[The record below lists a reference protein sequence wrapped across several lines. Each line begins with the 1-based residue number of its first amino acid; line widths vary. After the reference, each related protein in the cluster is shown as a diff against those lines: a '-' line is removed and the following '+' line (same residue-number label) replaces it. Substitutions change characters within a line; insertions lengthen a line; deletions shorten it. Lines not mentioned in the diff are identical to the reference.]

1 MNAQGTER
9 TEKRLCVGL
18 LAHVDAGKTT
28 LSEAMLYRAGVIRT
42 LGRVDHGDT
51 FLDTDAQERSRGIT
65 IFSKQAVLPLPGCT
79 LTLLDTPGH
88 VDFSAEMERTL
99 QVLDCAVL
107 IISGPSGIQSH
118 TVTLWRLLR
127 RYQVPVILFFNKMD
141 METADRDA
149 LLAAVRAE
157 LDEGCIDFSQP
168 QAQLYEELSLS
179 DEALMESYLASGT
192 LSDAQIAPL
201 VSHRRVFPC
210 LFGSALRQTGVDAL
224 LDALGRFVDE
234 PARGAEFGA
243 HVFKIARDEKGAR
256 LTFLKVTGGT
266 LTVKQTLSGED
277 WEEKADQLR
286 LYSGSK
292 FTLLQQAAAGTVCAV
307 TGLSKTMPGDVLG
320 RETAAQ
326 APVLQPVLE
335 YRLLLEDGTD
345 AALAY
350 GQLRVLE
357 EEDPALHLVW
367 NALLREIRVQLMG
380 PVQMEILQ
388 KLIEDRFGLKVSFD
402 AGNIVYLETIA
413 APVEGVGH
421 YEPLRHYAEVHL
433 LLEPGEP
440 GSGIQIDTMCSEDA
454 LSRNWQRLIFTHL
467 LEKTYRG
474 VLTGAP
480 LTDVRITLVTGR
492 AHPKHTEGGDFRQ
505 ATYRAVRQGLMKA
518 KSVLPE
524 PWYAVRL
531 DLPAECVG
539 RAMSDLERMGGAFDP
554 PEQGETM
561 STLRGSVPVAQFGDY
576 AREFA
581 AYTKG
586 RGRLQLRP
594 AGYRPCREQETV
606 AAASGYDPARDIDDP
621 ASSIFCTHGAGFEVK
636 WDEVDGYAHLPLL
649 NLRRADEPES
659 VAAPRKITRSVADG
673 GAPELE
679 KELLAIFERTY
690 GAIRRRDILPMQA
703 LRSDDKRE
711 LIRALE
717 PAEEFV
723 LVDGY
728 NILFAWDELKELAK
742 SNLDAARHVLMNLL
756 CNYQGYRGC
765 AVILVFDAY
774 KVPLN
779 LGTVEKYHNIF
790 VVYTK
795 EAETA
800 DSYIERVTYELRGRR
815 KVRVATSDN
824 LEQLIIL
831 GHGAV
836 RVSAKSFHD
845 EVFGTNDEIRRIL
858 QENNRKNR

>member
-1 MNAQGTER
+1 
-9 TEKRLCVGL
+9 
-18 LAHVDAGKTT
+18 
-28 LSEAMLYRAGVIRT
+28 
-42 LGRVDHGDT
+42 
-51 FLDTDAQERSRGIT
+51 
-65 IFSKQAVLPLPGCT
+65 
-79 LTLLDTPGH
+79 
-88 VDFSAEMERTL
+88 
-99 QVLDCAVL
+99 
-107 IISGPSGIQSH
+107 
-118 TVTLWRLLR
+118 
-127 RYQVPVILFFNKMD
+127 
-141 METADRDA
+141 
-149 LLAAVRAE
+149 
-157 LDEGCIDFSQP
+157 
-168 QAQLYEELSLS
+168 
-179 DEALMESYLASGT
+179 
-192 LSDAQIAPL
+192 
-201 VSHRRVFPC
+201 
-210 LFGSALRQTGVDAL
+210 
-224 LDALGRFVDE
+224 
-234 PARGAEFGA
+234 
-243 HVFKIARDEKGAR
+243 
-256 LTFLKVTGGT
+256 
-266 LTVKQTLSGED
+266 
-277 WEEKADQLR
+277 
-286 LYSGSK
+286 
-292 FTLLQQAAAGTVCAV
+292 
-307 TGLSKTMPGDVLG
+307 
-320 RETAAQ
+320 
-326 APVLQPVLE
+326 
-335 YRLLLEDGTD
+335 
-345 AALAY
+345 
-350 GQLRVLE
+350 
-357 EEDPALHLVW
+357 
-367 NALLREIRVQLMG
+367 
-380 PVQMEILQ
+380 
-388 KLIEDRFGLKVSFD
+388 
-402 AGNIVYLETIA
+402 
-413 APVEGVGH
+413 
-421 YEPLRHYAEVHL
+421 
-433 LLEPGEP
+433 
-440 GSGIQIDTMCSEDA
+440 
-454 LSRNWQRLIFTHL
+454 
-467 LEKTYRG
+467 
-474 VLTGAP
+474 
-480 LTDVRITLVTGR
+480 
-492 AHPKHTEGGDFRQ
+492 
-505 ATYRAVRQGLMKA
+505 
-518 KSVLPE
+518 
-524 PWYAVRL
+524 
-531 DLPAECVG
+531 
-539 RAMSDLERMGGAFDP
+539 MSDLERMGGAFDP

-594 AGYRPCREQETV
+594 AGYRPRREQETV
-606 AAASGYDPARDIDDP
+606 VAASGYDPARDIDDP

-636 WDEVDGYAHLPLL
+636 WNEVDSYAHLPLL

>member
-1 MNAQGTER
+1 MKTLTIGI
-9 TEKRLCVGL
+9 

-28 LSEAMLYRAGVIRT
+28 LSEAMLYRAGMLRAM
-42 LGRVDHGDT
+42 GRVDHGDA
-51 FLDTDAQERSRGIT
+51 FLDTDAQERERGIT
-65 IFSKQAVLPLPGCT
+65 IFSKQAVLDLPGCRFI
-79 LTLLDTPGH
+79 LLDTPGH

-99 QVLDCAVL
+99 QILDYAILV
-107 IISGPSGIQSH
+107 ISATDGVQGH
-118 TVTLWRLLR
+118 TYTLWDLLR
-127 RYQVPVILFFNKMD
+127 RYQVPTFLFVNKMD
-141 METADRDA
+141 LPGLERAA
-149 LLAAVRAE
+149 LLAQLRRELSPECMDFSDSDCMEQLALCDEASMERFLETGALPDTDIGALICARRAFPCYFGAA
-157 LDEGCIDFSQP
+157 LRDEG
-168 QAQLYEELSLS
+168 
-179 DEALMESYLASGT
+179 
-192 LSDAQIAPL
+192 
-201 VSHRRVFPC
+201 
-210 LFGSALRQTGVDAL
+210 
-224 LDALGRFVDE
+224 VDE
-234 PARGAEFGA
+234 FLQALARYALPPERPAAFA
-243 HVFKIARDEKGAR
+243 AQVYKIARDEKGIR
-256 LTFLKVTGGT
+256 LTFLKVLGGT
-266 LTVKQTLSGED
+266 LRVKDVLRGVD
-277 WEEKADQLR
+277 WEEKCDQLR
-286 LYSGSK
+286 LYSGAK
-292 FTLLQQAAAGTVCAV
+292 FTAVPAAESGSVVAVVGLTKTRAGE
-307 TGLSKTMPGDVLG
+307 GLG
-320 RETAAQ
+320 AARD
-326 APVLQPVLE
+326 AEPPSLQPVLE
-335 YRLLLEDGTD
+335 YELRLPEGTD
-345 AALAY
+345 AQQAY

-357 EEDPALHLVW
+357 EEDPQLHLRW
-367 NALLREIRVQLMG
+367 DARTRQIRVQLMG
-380 PVQMEILQ
+380 QVQQEILQ
-388 KLIEDRFGLKVSFD
+388 KLIEARFGLRAEFD
-402 AGNIVYLETIA
+402 AGSVVYLETIA
-413 APVEGVGH
+413 EPVEGVGH

-474 VLTGAP
+474 VLIGAP

-518 KSVLPE
+518 KSVLLE

-636 WDEVDGYAHLPLL
+636 WDEVDSYAHLPLL
-649 NLRRADEPES
+649 NLRRADEPEPI
-659 VAAPRKITRSVADG
+659 AAPRKITRSVADG

-845 EVFGTNDEIRRIL
+845 EVFGTNEEIRRIL

>member
-1 MNAQGTER
+1 MKTLTIGI
-9 TEKRLCVGL
+9 

-28 LSEAMLYRAGVIRT
+28 LSEAMLYRAGMLRAM
-42 LGRVDHGDT
+42 GRVDHGDA
-51 FLDTDAQERSRGIT
+51 FLDTDAQERERGIT
-65 IFSKQAVLPLPGCT
+65 IFSKQAVLDLPGCRFI
-79 LTLLDTPGH
+79 LLDTPGH

-99 QVLDCAVL
+99 QILDYAILV
-107 IISGPSGIQSH
+107 ISATDGVQGH
-118 TVTLWRLLR
+118 TYTLWDLLR
-127 RYQVPVILFFNKMD
+127 RYQVPAFLFANKMD
-141 METADRDA
+141 LPGLERAA
-149 LLAAVRAE
+149 LLAQLRRE
-157 LDEGCIDFSQP
+157 LSPECMDFSDPDCMEQLALCDETLMERFLETGALPDADIGALICARRTFPCYFGAALRDEG
-168 QAQLYEELSLS
+168 
-179 DEALMESYLASGT
+179 
-192 LSDAQIAPL
+192 
-201 VSHRRVFPC
+201 
-210 LFGSALRQTGVDAL
+210 
-224 LDALGRFVDE
+224 VDE
-234 PARGAEFGA
+234 FLRALARYAVPPEYPAEFA
-243 HVFKIARDEKGAR
+243 AQVYKIARDEKGVR
-256 LTFLKVTGGT
+256 LTFLKVLGGT
-266 LTVKQTLSGED
+266 LRVKDVLRGAD
-277 WEEKADQLR
+277 WEEKCDQLR
-286 LYSGSK
+286 LYSGAK
-292 FTLLQQAAAGTVCAV
+292 FTAVPAAEAGSVVAV
-307 TGLSKTMPGDVLG
+307 VGLTKTRAGEGLG
-320 RETAAQ
+320 AARD
-326 APVLQPVLE
+326 AEPPSLQPVLE
-335 YRLLLEDGTD
+335 YELRLPEGTD
-345 AALAY
+345 TQQAY
-350 GQLRVLE
+350 GRLRVLE
-357 EEDPALHLVW
+357 EEDPQLHLRW
-367 NALLREIRVQLMG
+367 DARTRQIRVQLMG
-380 PVQMEILQ
+380 QVQQEILQ
-388 KLIEDRFGLKVSFD
+388 KLIEARFGLHAEFD
-402 AGNIVYLETIA
+402 AGSVVYLETIA
-413 APVEGVGH
+413 EPVEGVGH

-518 KSVLPE
+518 KSVLLE

-554 PEQGETM
+554 PEQGKTM

-594 AGYRPCREQETV
+594 AG
-606 AAASGYDPARDIDDP
+606 
-621 ASSIFCTHGAGFEVK
+621 FEVK
-636 WDEVDGYAHLPLL
+636 WDEVDSYAHLPLL
-649 NLRRADEPES
+649 NLRRADEPEPI
-659 VAAPRKITRSVADG
+659 AAPRKITRSVADG

-845 EVFGTNDEIRRIL
+845 EVFGTNEEIRRIL

>member
-1 MNAQGTER
+1 MIELLSPAGSMEALRAAVQNGANAVYLGYDQFNARMNAKNFSADELQEAIVY
-9 TEKRLCVGL
+9 C
-18 LAHVDAGKTT
+18 HVRGVAVHLT
-28 LSEAMLYRAGVIRT
+28 LNTLVADREMARAADVIR
-42 LGRVDHGDT
+42 
-51 FLDTDAQERSRGIT
+51 
-65 IFSKQAVLPLPGCT
+65 
-79 LTLLDTPGH
+79 
-88 VDFSAEMERTL
+88 
-99 QVLDCAVL
+99 
-107 IISGPSGIQSH
+107 
-118 TVTLWRLLR
+118 
-127 RYQVPVILFFNKMD
+127 
-141 METADRDA
+141 
-149 LLAAVRAE
+149 LAA
-157 LDEGCIDFSQP
+157 
-168 QAQLYEELSLS
+168 
-179 DEALMESYLASGT
+179 T
-192 LSDAQIAPL
+192 L
-201 VSHRRVFPC
+201 
-210 LFGSALRQTGVDAL
+210 GVDAFIVQDIGMVQL
-224 LDALGRFVDE
+224 CREIAPNVAVHASTQMSIHSLEGVIAAAELGCSRVVLSRELPREEIAAICRRSPIEIEVFVHGALCMCYSGQCYLSGVIGRRSGNRGQCAQPCRLPYGYGRFDQNRY
-234 PARGAEFGA
+234 P
-243 HVFKIARDEKGAR
+243 
-256 LTFLKVTGGT
+256 LSLK
-266 LTVKQTLSGED
+266 D
-277 WEEKADQLR
+277 N
-286 LYSGSK
+286 
-292 FTLLQQAAAGTVCAV
+292 C
-307 TGLSKTMPGDVLG
+307 
-320 RETAAQ
+320 
-326 APVLQPVLE
+326 
-335 YRLLLEDGTD
+335 
-345 AALAY
+345 
-350 GQLRVLE
+350 
-357 EEDPALHLVW
+357 
-367 NALLREIRVQLMG
+367 
-380 PVQMEILQ
+380 
-388 KLIEDRFGLKVSFD
+388 LIE
-402 AGNIVYLETIA
+402 YL
-413 APVEGVGH
+413 
-421 YEPLRHYAEVHL
+421 R
-433 LLEPGEP
+433 
-440 GSGIQIDTMCSEDA
+440 
-454 LSRNWQRLIFTHL
+454 
-467 LEKTYRG
+467 
-474 VLTGAP
+474 
-480 LTDVRITLVTGR
+480 
-492 AHPKHTEGGDFRQ
+492 
-505 ATYRAVRQGLMKA
+505 
-518 KSVLPE
+518 
-524 PWYAVRL
+524 
-531 DLPAECVG
+531 
-539 RAMSDLERMGGAFDP
+539 DLERMGGAFDP
-554 PEQGETM
+554 PEQGKTM

-586 RGRLQLRP
+586 RGRMQLRP
-594 AGYRPCREQETV
+594 AGYRPCREQEAV

-636 WDEVDGYAHLPLL
+636 WDEVDSYAHLPLL

-845 EVFGTNDEIRRIL
+845 EVFGTNEEIRRIL

>member
-1 MNAQGTER
+1 MG
-9 TEKRLCVGL
+9 
-18 LAHVDAGKTT
+18 
-28 LSEAMLYRAGVIRT
+28 
-42 LGRVDHGDT
+42 
-51 FLDTDAQERSRGIT
+51 
-65 IFSKQAVLPLPGCT
+65 
-79 LTLLDTPGH
+79 
-88 VDFSAEMERTL
+88 
-99 QVLDCAVL
+99 QV
-107 IISGPSGIQSH
+107 
-118 TVTLWRLLR
+118 
-127 RYQVPVILFFNKMD
+127 
-141 METADRDA
+141 
-149 LLAAVRAE
+149 
-157 LDEGCIDFSQP
+157 
-168 QAQLYEELSLS
+168 
-179 DEALMESYLASGT
+179 
-192 LSDAQIAPL
+192 
-201 VSHRRVFPC
+201 
-210 LFGSALRQTGVDAL
+210 
-224 LDALGRFVDE
+224 
-234 PARGAEFGA
+234 
-243 HVFKIARDEKGAR
+243 
-256 LTFLKVTGGT
+256 
-266 LTVKQTLSGED
+266 
-277 WEEKADQLR
+277 
-286 LYSGSK
+286 
-292 FTLLQQAAAGTVCAV
+292 QQ
-307 TGLSKTMPGDVLG
+307 
-320 RETAAQ
+320 
-326 APVLQPVLE
+326 
-335 YRLLLEDGTD
+335 
-345 AALAY
+345 
-350 GQLRVLE
+350 
-357 EEDPALHLVW
+357 
-367 NALLREIRVQLMG
+367 
-380 PVQMEILQ
+380 EILQ
-388 KLIEDRFGLKVSFD
+388 KLIEARFGLRAEFD
-402 AGNIVYLETIA
+402 AGSVVYLETIA
-413 APVEGVGH
+413 EPVEGVGH

-518 KSVLPE
+518 KSVLLE

-606 AAASGYDPARDIDDP
+606 VAASGYDPARDIDDP

-636 WDEVDGYAHLPLL
+636 WDEVDSYAHLPLL
-649 NLRRADEPES
+649 NLRRADEPEPI
-659 VAAPRKITRSVADG
+659 AAPRKITRSVADG

-845 EVFGTNDEIRRIL
+845 EVFGTNEEIRRIL

>member
-1 MNAQGTER
+1 MKTLTIGI
-9 TEKRLCVGL
+9 

-28 LSEAMLYRAGVIRT
+28 LSEAMLYRAGMLRAM
-42 LGRVDHGDT
+42 GRVDHGDA
-51 FLDTDAQERSRGIT
+51 FLDTDAQERERGIT
-65 IFSKQAVLPLPGCT
+65 IFSKQAVLDLPGCRFI
-79 LTLLDTPGH
+79 LLDTPGH

-99 QVLDCAVL
+99 QILDYAILV
-107 IISGPSGIQSH
+107 ISATDGVQGH
-118 TVTLWRLLR
+118 TYTLWDLLR
-127 RYQVPVILFFNKMD
+127 RYQVPAFLFVNKMD
-141 METADRDA
+141 LPGLERAA
-149 LLAAVRAE
+149 LLAQLRRELSTECMDFSAPDCMEQLALCDEASMERFLEDGALPDAYIGVLIRARRAFPCYFGAA
-157 LDEGCIDFSQP
+157 LRDEG
-168 QAQLYEELSLS
+168 
-179 DEALMESYLASGT
+179 
-192 LSDAQIAPL
+192 
-201 VSHRRVFPC
+201 
-210 LFGSALRQTGVDAL
+210 
-224 LDALGRFVDE
+224 VDE
-234 PARGAEFGA
+234 FLQALARYALPPERPAAFA
-243 HVFKIARDEKGAR
+243 AQVYKIARDEKGIR
-256 LTFLKVTGGT
+256 LTFLKVLGGT
-266 LTVKQTLSGED
+266 LRVKDVLRGVD
-277 WEEKADQLR
+277 WEEKCDQLR
-286 LYSGSK
+286 LYSGAK
-292 FTLLQQAAAGTVCAV
+292 FTAVPAAEAGSVVAV
-307 TGLSKTMPGDVLG
+307 VGLTKTRAGEGLG
-320 RETAAQ
+320 AARD
-326 APVLQPVLE
+326 AEPPSLQPVLE
-335 YRLLLEDGTD
+335 YELRLPEGTD
-345 AALAY
+345 AQQAY
-350 GQLRVLE
+350 GRLRVLE
-357 EEDPALHLVW
+357 EEDPQLHLRW
-367 NALLREIRVQLMG
+367 DARTRQIRVQLMG
-380 PVQMEILQ
+380 QVQQEILQ
-388 KLIEDRFGLKVSFD
+388 KLIEARFGLRAEFD
-402 AGNIVYLETIA
+402 AGSVVYLETIA
-413 APVEGVGH
+413 EPVEGVGH

-474 VLTGAP
+474 VLIGAP
-480 LTDVRITLVTGR
+480 LTDVRIMLVTGR

-518 KSVLPE
+518 KSVLLE

-594 AGYRPCREQETV
+594 AGYRPCREQEAV
-606 AAASGYDPARDIDDP
+606 GAASGYDPARDIDDP

-636 WDEVDGYAHLPLL
+636 WDEVDSYAHLPLL
-649 NLRRADEPES
+649 NLRRADEPEPI
-659 VAAPRKITRSVADG
+659 AAPRKITRSVADG

-845 EVFGTNDEIRRIL
+845 EVFGTNEEIRRIL